1 VLTGGGL
8 ELGFP
13 AALCANAPDPP
24 ASSAPAIAAE
34 IIVFNASRP
43 VKRLRVISASTV
55 FALRGNAALV
65 WRINA
70 RPAVAFHAPGRDARD
85 TSRSHGAFCPRVF
98 LIDTFKQ
105 PRHCEE
111 RSDEAIQTA
120 PPDWIAS
127 LRSQ

>member
-13 AALCANAPDPP
+13 AALCAKAPDPP

-34 IIVFNASRP
+34 ITVFNASRP
-43 VKRLRVISASTV
+43 VKRLRAISASTV
-55 FALRGNAALV
+55 FARRGNAAFM
-65 WRINA
+65 WMINA
-70 RPAVAFHAPGRDARD
+70 RPAVAFHARRHDARACI
-85 TSRSHGAFCPRVF
+85 SFPRRVLPAGF
-98 LIDTFKQ
+98 SDRHVQTA
-105 PRHCEE
+105 RHCEE